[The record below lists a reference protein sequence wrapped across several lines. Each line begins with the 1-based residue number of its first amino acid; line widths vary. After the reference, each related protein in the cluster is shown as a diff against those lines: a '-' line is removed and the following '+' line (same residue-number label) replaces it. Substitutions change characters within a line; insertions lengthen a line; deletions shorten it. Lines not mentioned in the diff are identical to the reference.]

1 MTTEKRDA
9 IITKIMKLMALG
21 NEDRND
27 NANERENANR
37 QVKRLMAEYSI
48 DFVDLREG
56 KQPGDTF
63 VRMTVDGS
71 EDTLVDYEAT
81 LANSIANAF
90 DCKVIN
96 SYNHEFGSDRPYNA
110 WQLIFVGTKNDLDI
124 SVFFFNHL
132 RRTIHSL
139 ARKNIT
145 AETVRPTP
153 NRNGKMVV
161 DIKNARRNYC
171 YGLVITIGDRLED
184 LYRGREEFI
193 PSNCTALMVVKKQGL
208 EKAFDDFFPTRTSS
222 RRAKGF
228 AGDQSAFYK
237 GKDDGHKVNLSRPIG
252 NNNSSAPA
260 GQIS

>member
-90 DCKVIN
+90 NKFI
-96 SYNHEFGSDRPYNA
+96 SKK
-110 WQLIFVGTKNDLDI
+110 IF
-124 SVFFFNHL
+124 S
-132 RRTIHSL
+132 
-139 ARKNIT
+139 
-145 AETVRPTP
+145 
-153 NRNGKMVV
+153 
-161 DIKNARRNYC
+161 
-171 YGLVITIGDRLED
+171 RLSESWY
-184 LYRGREEFI
+184 LF
-193 PSNCTALMVVKKQGL
+193 PL
-208 EKAFDDFFPTRTSS
+208 EC
-222 RRAKGF
+222 
-228 AGDQSAFYK
+228 
-237 GKDDGHKVNLSRPIG
+237 RPIKQLSG
-252 NNNSSAPA
+252 FVTAR
-260 GQIS
+260 